1 MGEIWGR
8 LIHAAFVFVVEM
20 PVYICS
26 HSPWWVA
33 ECQLEM
39 LPPLVR
45 ALGLS
50 VARYCLYDFSLLG
63 VLAIFPF

>member
-1 MGEIWGR
+1 LVRARWMGEIGGR

-26 HSPWWVA
+26 HSPRCVA

-39 LPPLVR
+39 LSPLVR
-45 ALGLS
+45 AFGLT
-50 VARYCLYDFSLLG
+50 
-63 VLAIFPF
+63 IFLV

>member
-1 MGEIWGR
+1 MRARWMGEIGGR
-8 LIHAAFVFVVEM
+8 LTHAAFVFVVEM

-39 LPPLVR
+39 LSPLVG
-45 ALGLS
+45 ALGLK
-50 VARYCLYDFSLLG
+50 
-63 VLAIFPF
+63 IFLV

>member
-1 MGEIWGR
+1 MGEIGGR

-26 HSPWWVA
+26 HSPRCVA

-39 LPPLVR
+39 LSPLVR
-45 ALGLS
+45 AFGLT
-50 VARYCLYDFSLLG
+50 
-63 VLAIFPF
+63 IFLV